1 MAKTYMLD
9 TETTGLNVDQ
19 GDRLI
24 EIGVVEY
31 DGMSATGRTYHTYVN
46 PGDRQVQAGAIAV
59 HGITNEMLK
68 DAPAFADIADDF
80 LDFIG
85 DHPLVIYN
93 AGFDLGFLNAELED
107 ANMAPIDNEIIDGLD
122 LAKKRFPGGKNTL
135 DVVAKK
141 LGVDTSAR
149 DKHGAI
155 VDSIILGEVYRR
167 LVQQNEMM
175 VDVVQEPVR
184 VAATGDIE
192 AKPLLRVPGVSGRHL
207 VRGETSYTLFGS
219 VLTPKTLASEAAR
232 HGYASAMAFAE
243 ACKAWHT
250 L

>member
-1 MAKTYMLD
+1 MLD

-85 DHPLVIYN
+85 DHPLVN
-93 AGFDLGFLNAELED
+93 QVAARTRLDAPVEFL
-107 ANMAPIDNEIIDGLD
+107 
-122 LAKKRFPGGKNTL
+122 
-135 DVVAKK
+135 
-141 LGVDTSAR
+141 
-149 DKHGAI
+149 I
-155 VDSIILGEVYRR
+155 VDPVAYESFVDAPPLRCDERVYGDGYTAGEAQEHGSR
-167 LVQQNEMM
+167 QQGFPFHNLC
-175 VDVVQEPVR
+175 PP
-184 VAATGDIE
+184 
-192 AKPLLRVPGVSGRHL
+192 PL
-207 VRGETSYTLFGS
+207 
-219 VLTPKTLASEAAR
+219 
-232 HGYASAMAFAE
+232 
-243 ACKAWHT
+243 
-250 L
+250 